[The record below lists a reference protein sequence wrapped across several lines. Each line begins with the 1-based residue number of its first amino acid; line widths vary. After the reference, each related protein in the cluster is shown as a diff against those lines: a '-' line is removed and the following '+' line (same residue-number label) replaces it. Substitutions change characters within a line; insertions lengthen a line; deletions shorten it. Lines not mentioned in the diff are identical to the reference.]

1 MILSSTSRRAA
12 QEGRSV
18 GLPRPAV
25 GGSGY
30 PGTGRSVGLPRRDG
44 RSEGGASPTPRCR
57 HCRNGC
63 PFAIVQCRHRLRT
76 RHARRLVLTFH
87 RLGVADRLT
96 RAPTQPS
103 THELTVH
110 VCTHRRTAVAMS
122 CGSVHRPGGS
132 GHLRLRLH
140 TVTSRCLAARGR
152 SDERERAV
160 CAACVPVMSTNQY
173 DLSGSRTRVYLRAC
187 K

>member
-1 MILSSTSRRAA
+1 MTNYTLGPEHSLDTHQMSQPVLGGSNLILSSTSRRAA

-30 PGTGRSVGLPRRDG
+30 PGMGQSVGLPRRDG

-96 RAPTQPS
+96 RANS
-103 THELTVH
+103 
-110 VCTHRRTAVAMS
+110 A
-122 CGSVHRPGGS
+122 
-132 GHLRLRLH
+132 
-140 TVTSRCLAARGR
+140 
-152 SDERERAV
+152 
-160 CAACVPVMSTNQY
+160 QY
-173 DLSGSRTRVYLRAC
+173 A
-187 K
+187 

>member
-1 MILSSTSRRAA
+1 MAGGSQRRFLYACAADTTHVDTQGTWTTDPNVAPIAAVVRVDVSRRHFYCQRKGPIFNVKRRAA

-30 PGTGRSVGLPRRDG
+30 PGMGRSVGLPRRDG

-96 RAPTQPS
+96 RANS
-103 THELTVH
+103 
-110 VCTHRRTAVAMS
+110 A
-122 CGSVHRPGGS
+122 
-132 GHLRLRLH
+132 
-140 TVTSRCLAARGR
+140 
-152 SDERERAV
+152 
-160 CAACVPVMSTNQY
+160 QY
-173 DLSGSRTRVYLRAC
+173 A
-187 K
+187 